1 MQSCSGG
8 PHPTSQDNSSTR
20 EHKLKEGSIFIFC
33 DTSDAGPDQA
43 SRRRQMKAAV
53 ADLQC
58 LYYLDANCLHQLH
71 LIVRED
77 LQLIDSFLKG
87 LHEAH
92 PDVAAGFHA
101 YAANLAK
108 CCNFWRSH
116 VAEFIDAWERIH
128 GFGKITSRTDPDP
141 VRYRRFPLAV
151 ITGRWGSIENCE
163 AFFWKGPGLW
173 WNLCFCLF

>member
-1 MQSCSGG
+1 
-8 PHPTSQDNSSTR
+8 
-20 EHKLKEGSIFIFC
+20 
-33 DTSDAGPDQA
+33 
-43 SRRRQMKAAV
+43 MKAAV

-58 LYYLDANCLHQLH
+58 LYYLDANCLLHQLH

-116 VAEFIDAWERIH
+116 VH
-128 GFGKITSRTDPDP
+128 GSASTALARSLLEPIQTPCGTDVFHLQSSLD
-141 VRYRRFPLAV
+141 
-151 ITGRWGSIENCE
+151 GGE
-163 AFFWKGPGLW
+163 A
-173 WNLCFCLF
+173 